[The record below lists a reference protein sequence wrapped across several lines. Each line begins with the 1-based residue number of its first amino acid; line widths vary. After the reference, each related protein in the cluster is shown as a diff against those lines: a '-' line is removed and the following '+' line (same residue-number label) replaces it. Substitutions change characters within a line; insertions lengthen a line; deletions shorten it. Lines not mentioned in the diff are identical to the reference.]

1 MALIAP
7 RLEFKLTGPD
17 GEDKG
22 PEIAHFIELLGLDR
36 IAPGRYSTLL
46 VIQLFGG
53 FKSRT
58 QNYNKVIREI
68 EALEGIRAASR
79 LKPPIQNKHPPLRGL
94 WHKHY
99 MQDGIASMA
108 RNIQHGLRRHG
119 IPLFTQRA
127 EEAAADGKLRYVSQE
142 DIGAL
147 AHDVVTGNWQRLSA
161 AQALTG
167 EWLLFAKH
175 AGQNYY
181 LDLGTHDKSTH
192 ENVRSQI
199 DAIYCKE
206 FPFLT
211 LILDG
216 GDTSLAPQEATE

>member
-1 MALIAP
+1 MITP
-7 RLEFKLTGPD
+7 RLQFKFTSPD

-22 PEIAHFIELLGLDR
+22 PEIARFIELLGLDR

-46 VIQLFGG
+46 VMQLFGG
-53 FKSRT
+53 FMSRT

-68 EALEGIRAASR
+68 EALEGIRAPSR

-99 MQDGIASMA
+99 LQDGIASMA
-108 RNIQHGLRRHG
+108 RNIQQGLRRHG
-119 IPLFTQRA
+119 IPLFRQRA
-127 EEAAADGKLRYVSQE
+127 EEAAAAGELRYVSQE

-147 AHDVVTGNWQRLSA
+147 VHEVVTGNWQRLSDS
-161 AQALTG
+161 QALTG

-181 LDLGTHDKSTH
+181 LGLATHDKSVH
-192 ENVRSQI
+192 QNVRSQI
-199 DAIYCKE
+199 DAICCKE

-211 LILDG
+211 SVLDG
-216 GDTSLAPQEATE
+216 GDTSPTT